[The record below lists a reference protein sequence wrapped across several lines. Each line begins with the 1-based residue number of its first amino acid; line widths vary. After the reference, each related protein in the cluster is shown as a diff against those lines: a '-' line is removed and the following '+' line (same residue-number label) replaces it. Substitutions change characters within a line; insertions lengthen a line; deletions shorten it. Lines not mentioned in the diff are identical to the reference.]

1 MKSKALFIG
10 IILLLISCQQQE
22 KMPSTSRTEKQ
33 AKIIKL
39 YKNVSYILNTYP
51 DSLEIYANQIEKL
64 AVGESNVYQA
74 MSRFVKGS
82 YYQNT
87 SNFELSK
94 KAYEQ
99 ALKFI
104 EDSRYD
110 TIKAKT
116 YIGLGNN
123 YKNVGDY
130 PKAFGYIYK
139 ALKIYEKNNNKY
151 GISSSYGCLAQ
162 IYSQKNDIPSAKE
175 NLKKSLKTLGNDKY
189 NHFYLIASH
198 TLANLYG
205 MEGDYKNALLIDK
218 EGILISEKIK
228 SPRNK
233 STFFDNKA
241 NCFMY
246 SNQLDSAAYYFNEC
260 LKIDMAIGER
270 KQIAD
275 TYNNLGNLSML
286 KNDMVAAEN
295 YLNKSIAILKEINQ
309 KPNLNL
315 AYTVLVDIYKKQQK
329 FEKALAVQLEK
340 ESNYKEM
347 ISEKKEAALAEFKI
361 VYETQK
367 KEQELAE
374 NKVLLLEN
382 ESKVKQKNYILIAV
396 TALALFIGLVGF
408 LIYRQQKIKNRQ
420 QEQEFKLKSAIVQ
433 IESQNE
439 LQQQRLSIS
448 RDLHDNIGAQLTFI
462 ISSVD
467 NIKYAFDI
475 QNPKLESKLAN
486 ISNFTKATISELR
499 DTIWAMNYN
508 EISIEELQSR
518 ITNFIEKAKDAKEA
532 IDFKFI
538 IEDGLSNLK
547 LSAVVGM
554 NCYRTIQEAINNA
567 IKYAEATEVVIEV
580 KKLEDKIQI
589 AIRDN
594 GIGLDIHTVEKGN
607 GLRNIQKRVEDIGG
621 ILSITSSYK
630 HGTRVTITLN
640 KANLETP

>member
-1 MKSKALFIG
+1 
-10 IILLLISCQQQE
+10 
-22 KMPSTSRTEKQ
+22 
-33 AKIIKL
+33 
-39 YKNVSYILNTYP
+39 
-51 DSLEIYANQIEKL
+51 
-64 AVGESNVYQA
+64 
-74 MSRFVKGS
+74 
-82 YYQNT
+82 
-87 SNFELSK
+87 
-94 KAYEQ
+94 
-99 ALKFI
+99 
-104 EDSRYD
+104 
-110 TIKAKT
+110 
-116 YIGLGNN
+116 
-123 YKNVGDY
+123 
-130 PKAFGYIYK
+130 
-139 ALKIYEKNNNKY
+139 
-151 GISSSYGCLAQ
+151 
-162 IYSQKNDIPSAKE
+162 
-175 NLKKSLKTLGNDKY
+175 
-189 NHFYLIASH
+189 
-198 TLANLYG
+198 
-205 MEGDYKNALLIDK
+205 
-218 EGILISEKIK
+218 
-228 SPRNK
+228 
-233 STFFDNKA
+233 
-241 NCFMY
+241 
-246 SNQLDSAAYYFNEC
+246 
-260 LKIDMAIGER
+260 
-270 KQIAD
+270 
-275 TYNNLGNLSML
+275 ML